1 MLDNEINKNI
11 QINTSINFI
20 ACYEEF
26 QKHFPAEVVDHYDD
40 VYQVGRK
47 AVEF

>member
-1 MLDNEINKNI
+1 MHKKCWTMRSTKIFKL
-11 QINTSINFI
+11 I